1 MSETLAVGQ
10 RVEVTERG
18 AFFANKGTVT
28 RVSPE
33 GTHCLVRTDWHGEI
47 GVAVNDLKA
56 DAVA

>member
-1 MSETLAVGQ
+1 MNEKLTVGQ

-47 GVAVNDLKA
+47 SVAVNDLKA
-56 DAVA
+56 AA